1 MVQVNALC
9 RAIAAVS
16 FSSFV
21 IAPLKNK
28 RSKNDKNREELD
40 KTFHTHWTW
49 KGSNRIPDL
58 INSQTAHT
66 CKHIYTQSALG
77 CWAGRSCWYAALKIS
92 LRQIK
97 ELWSAAIL
105 VETSSADTR
114 IWAGLGSANNPHCIP
129 AVLHWSADYPS
140 GRGLTPGKPRRLNSL
155 HSRSFTS
162 RGRHKKVISG
172 WHM

>member
-9 RAIAAVS
+9 GAIAAVS

-28 RSKNDKNREELD
+28 RSKMTKTEKNWTKRS
-40 KTFHTHWTW
+40 THTE
-49 KGSNRIPDL
+49 PE
-58 INSQTAHT
+58 NSQTAHT
-66 CKHIYTQSALG
+66 CKHISTQSALG

-105 VETSSADTR
+105 VKTSSADTR
-114 IWAGLGSANNPHCIP
+114 IWAGLGSGNNPHCIP

-140 GRGLTPGKPRRLNSL
+140 GRGLNPGKPRRLNSL

-162 RGRHKKVISG
+162 RGGHKKVISG